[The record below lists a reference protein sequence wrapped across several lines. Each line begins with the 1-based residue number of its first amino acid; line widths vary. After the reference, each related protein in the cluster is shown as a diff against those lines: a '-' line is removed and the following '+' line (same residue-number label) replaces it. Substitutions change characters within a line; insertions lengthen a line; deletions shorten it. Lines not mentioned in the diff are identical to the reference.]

1 MDLEN
6 QTKQK
11 KAKDK
16 GSHVTGDANQYC
28 PGKRYEMWGR
38 CGLPAEGKVTA
49 WVSVDL
55 LCVLGS

>member
-16 GSHVTGDANQYC
+16 GSRVTGDANQYC
-28 PGKRYEMWGR
+28 PGKRQEMWGR

-55 LCVLGS
+55 